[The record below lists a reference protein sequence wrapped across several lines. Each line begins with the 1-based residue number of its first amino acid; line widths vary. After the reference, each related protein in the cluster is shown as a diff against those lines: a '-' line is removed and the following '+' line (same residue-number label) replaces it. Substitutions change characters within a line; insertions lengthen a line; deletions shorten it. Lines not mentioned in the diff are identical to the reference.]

1 VNCLNRSVVAVSGD
15 PLRPVLLDA
24 LSLDETDC
32 GVIFV
37 ESIGCAYSRIKQ
49 VTPYLVIVF
58 CDITDPAACQLLSML
73 KTDPDLSCV
82 LVMTCASGPLNR
94 VLEDIASE
102 MFGPV
107 PPLIQAVQMN

>member
-1 VNCLNRSVVAVSGD
+1 MSYLNRSVVAVSGD

-49 VTPYLVIVF
+49 VTPYLVILF

-73 KTDPDLSCV
+73 KTDPGLSCV
-82 LVMTCASGPLNR
+82 LVMTCASGPLSR
-94 VLEDIASE
+94 EFEE
-102 MFGPV
+102 MAPEVSGLV
-107 PPLIQAVQMN
+107 PRLLQAVQMN